1 MRRMMAMRRGVRC
14 KASKDTQWL
23 ITPSRYYRGYASV
36 SPSSSPS
43 SNSDNPFPLPFSN
56 ATPYDIFHLPRNC
69 TSAQIKSRYYDLVK
83 IYHPDKV
90 MASGMNESKEETEP
104 SSSSSSN
111 PSSTS
116 TTLTPQKAHD
126 NFKRIRE
133 AYTLLSS
140 ETKRR
145 MYDNSGY
152 GWNANDG
159 GSSTNHSMDGFQGPV
174 WKGGFPR
181 NAAEWAAYDAWSTSL
196 KRGAPGSM
204 NRQGWQFRGQ
214 AGNGF
219 GGHDRFGW
227 QHYAGNRNNPGS
239 NWFYGY
245 GHAQS
250 FSATNK
256 PRYTSNLRFIASL
269 SSLTAVLAIFQYA
282 RLQQERQ
289 LIGGMEDRRHQSAVQ
304 SLTEARKFARS
315 EYGRTRMEE
324 MRKRA
329 REMPETSNNGLLLIE
344 DGNRSENWEGIVG
357 RGGPSGKSA
366 YEERMR
372 RLEVDE

>member
-1 MRRMMAMRRGVRC
+1 MMAMRRGVSYQIHN
-14 KASKDTQWL
+14 KTQWL
-23 ITPSRYYRGYASV
+23 ITPSRYYRGYATQ
-36 SPSSSPS
+36 SPSSSPI
-43 SNSDNPFPLPFSN
+43 DNPFPLPSSN
-56 ATPYDIFHLPRNC
+56 ATPYDIFHLPRDC

-83 IYHPDKV
+83 IYHPDKA
-90 MASGMNESKEETEP
+90 MASAMTENGQSSTSST
-104 SSSSSSN
+104 SSSS
-111 PSSTS
+111 TS
-116 TTLTPQKAHD
+116 TLTPQKAHD

-133 AYTLLSS
+133 AYTLLGS

-152 GWNANDG
+152 GWNASGG
-159 GSSTNHSMDGFQGPV
+159 GSSTNNAMDGFQGPV
-174 WKGGFPR
+174 WNGGFPR
-181 NAAEWAAYDAWSTSL
+181 NAAEWAAYDAWSASL

-214 AGNGF
+214 AGSGF

-227 QHYAGNRNNPGS
+227 QHYAGNKNNPGA

-245 GHAQS
+245 GHAQH

-304 SLTEARKFARS
+304 SLSEARKFARS
-315 EYGRTRMEE
+315 EIGRARMEE
-324 MRKRA
+324 MRKKA
-329 REMPETSNNGLLLIE
+329 RELPDSGENGLLLIE
-344 DGNRSENWEGIVG
+344 DGNRSHDWEGIVG

-372 RLEVDE
+372 KLESSEIR

>member
-1 MRRMMAMRRGVRC
+1 MRRLMAMRRGVRYQIN
-14 KASKDTQWL
+14 KNTQWL
-23 ITPSRYYRGYASV
+23 ITPSRYHRGYASV
-36 SPSSSPS
+36 SPSSS
-43 SNSDNPFPLPFSN
+43 NTENPFPLPSSN
-56 ATPYDIFHLPRNC
+56 ATPYDIFHLPRDC

-83 IYHPDKV
+83 IYHPDKA
-90 MASGMNESKEETEP
+90 MTIGMNESNTDNE
-104 SSSSSSN
+104 SSSSSS
-111 PSSTS
+111 SSAAS
-116 TTLTPQKAHD
+116 SSASALTPQMAHD

-133 AYTLLSS
+133 AYTLLSN

-152 GWNANDG
+152 GWNAKDG
-159 GSSTNHSMDGFQGPV
+159 GSSTNYAMDGFQGPV

-181 NAAEWAAYDAWSTSL
+181 NAAEWAAYDAWSASL

-227 QHYAGNRNNPGS
+227 QHYAGDRNNPGA

-250 FSATNK
+250 FSAANK

-282 RLQQERQ
+282 RFQQERQ
-289 LIGGMEDRRHQSAVQ
+289 LIGGIEDRKHQSAVQ

-315 EYGRTRMEE
+315 EVGRARMEE
-324 MRKRA
+324 MRKKA
-329 REMPETSNNGLLLIE
+329 RELPASNTDEILLIE
-344 DGNRSENWEGIVG
+344 DRNRPDNWEGVVG

-372 RLEVDE
+372 KLEAGEIR

>member
-1 MRRMMAMRRGVRC
+1 MRRMMAMRRGVSC
-14 KASKDTQWL
+14 QVKKNIQWL
-23 ITPSRYYRGYASV
+23 ITPSRYYRGYASQ
-36 SPSSSPS
+36 SPSSSSSS
-43 SNSDNPFPLPFSN
+43 SNTDNPFPLPSSN
-56 ATPYDIFHLPRNC
+56 ATPYEIFHLPRDC

-83 IYHPDKV
+83 IYHPDKA
-90 MASGMNESKEETEP
+90 MASAMAESDE
-104 SSSSSSN
+104 SS

-116 TTLTPQKAHD
+116 SSSTLTPQKAHE

-133 AYTLLSS
+133 AYTLLCS

-152 GWNANDG
+152 GWNASDG
-159 GSSTNHSMDGFQGPV
+159 GYSTNNAMDGFQGPV
-174 WKGGFPR
+174 WNGGFPR
-181 NAAEWAAYDAWSTSL
+181 NAAEWAAYDAWSASF

-227 QHYAGNRNNPGS
+227 QHYAGNNNNPGA

-269 SSLTAVLAIFQYA
+269 SSLTAVLAVFQYA

-289 LIGGMEDRRHQSAVQ
+289 LLNGMEDRRHQSAVQ

-315 EYGRTRMEE
+315 EIGRTRMEE
-324 MRKRA
+324 MRKKA
-329 REMPETSNNGLLLIE
+329 REMPEYGNEGLLLIE
-344 DGNRSENWEGIVG
+344 DGNRSDSWEGIVG

-372 RLEVDE
+372 RLETGEGR